1 MQILK
6 NTNAKILKNENVMPR
21 PQVYEFS
28 EMHKLIVDHK
38 SLFNRE
44 ISDDINPVM
53 FQKPK
58 INVLVIFKY

>member
-1 MQILK
+1 
-6 NTNAKILKNENVMPR
+6 MPR